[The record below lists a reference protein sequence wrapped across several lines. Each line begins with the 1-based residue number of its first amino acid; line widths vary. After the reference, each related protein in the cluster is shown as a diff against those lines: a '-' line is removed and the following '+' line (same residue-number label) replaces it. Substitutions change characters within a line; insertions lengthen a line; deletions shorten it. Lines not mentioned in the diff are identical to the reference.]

1 MQATR
6 QQKQL
11 FLAALTVSSIFWS
24 GLFTLIY
31 FELASFR
38 SLLQQYQVSW
48 QLVLAAALVVLLITI
63 VINAVIRIQRL
74 AYLRGFAVELGP
86 KQYPDLYK
94 RVKSVCKRLGID
106 NEIHGYLLNGATA
119 DRFNS
124 LRLGKKLHV
133 VLPADSVGIL
143 TDRQG
148 SIDFL
153 IGSEVAKLIVPHS
166 KWRWLLWPSTVFP
179 LVNAARKRMELFRC
193 DGVALAACKSQ
204 VDAAL
209 ALAMNVAGDPRW
221 ISLNIPEFN
230 KQNAPISGFTMS
242 LAELLSDT
250 PWASKRMA
258 NLRALATKSDA
269 FIPRYHPMSYLV
281 AVLFPFIQPLKLVF
295 LSQIL
300 ILGLWVVV
308 AGYWAP
314 IAKNFTATQ
323 IEARWPGENK
333 NSKLDIDTKNA
344 ATKSTS
350 KNKRPYA
357 RIHLD
362 LKKLGKK
369 IRGKTGKN
377 NGNPC
382 ELADV
387 NNIKLNYE
395 ASRYAFDCNKPIVYT
410 HIEQGE
416 FEPGRGAHMQRYN
429 WKKKRILSK

>member
-11 FLAALTVSSIFWS
+11 FFAALTVSLIFWS
-24 GLFTLIY
+24 GLFSFIFY
-31 FELASFR
+31 ELANFR
-38 SLLQQYQVSW
+38 LLLEQYQLSW
-48 QLVLAAALVVLLITI
+48 QLLLAAALVVLLVTI
-63 VINAVIRIQRL
+63 IVNVVIRIQRL
-74 AYLRGFAVELGP
+74 AYLRGFAVKLGP
-86 KQYPDLYK
+86 NQYPDLFK
-94 RVKSVCKRLGID
+94 RVKSVCKRLGVEH
-106 NEIHGYLLNGATA
+106 EIHSYLLNQTTTG
-119 DRFNS
+119 RFNS
-124 LRLGKKLHV
+124 QRVGKKIHV

-148 SIDFL
+148 SIDFI
-153 IGSEVAKLIVPHS
+153 IGAEVARLFVPHS
-166 KWRWLLWPSTVFP
+166 KWSWLLWPSTVFP
-179 LVNAARKRMELFRC
+179 LISAARKRLELFRR
-193 DGVALAACKSQ
+193 DGIALAACKSQ

-209 ALAMNVAGDPRW
+209 ALAISVAGDPRW

-242 LAELLSDT
+242 LAELLSDA

-269 FIPRYHPMSYLV
+269 FIPRYHPLSYLV
-281 AVLFPFIQPLKLVF
+281 AALFPFIQPLKLVF

-300 ILGLWVVV
+300 ALGLWVVV

-314 IAKNFTATQ
+314 VAKNFTATQ
-323 IEARWPGENK
+323 IELRWPDENK
-333 NSKLDIDTKNA
+333 HAKQEPGIKTTA
-344 ATKSTS
+344 AKTTS
-350 KNKRPYA
+350 RNKRPYA

-369 IRGKTGKN
+369 IRSKTSKN

-382 ELADV
+382 ELSDV
-387 NNIKLNYE
+387 NNIKLNYG

>member
-11 FLAALTVSSIFWS
+11 FLAALTVSLSFWS
-24 GLFTLIY
+24 GLSALVF
-31 FELASFR
+31 FELANFR
-38 SLLQQYQVSW
+38 LLLEKYQVSW
-48 QLVLAAALVVLLITI
+48 QLLLAAVLVVLLITI

-86 KQYPDLYK
+86 NQYPDLFK
-94 RVKSVCKRLGID
+94 RVKSVCKRLGIE
-106 NEIHGYLLNGATA
+106 NEIHSYLLNRART

-124 LRLGKKLHV
+124 LRVGRKLHV

-153 IGSEVAKLIVPHS
+153 IGFEIAKLIVPHS
-166 KWRWLLWPSTVFP
+166 KWSWLLWPSTVFP
-179 LVNAARKRMELFRC
+179 LINAARKRMELFRC
-193 DGVALAACKSQ
+193 DGIALAACKSQ

-209 ALAMNVAGDPRW
+209 ALAMSVAGDPRW

-230 KQNAPISGFTMS
+230 KQNATISGFTMS

-269 FIPRYHPMSYLV
+269 FIPRYHPISYLV

-300 ILGLWVVV
+300 ILGLWVIV

-314 IAKNFTATQ
+314 IAKSFVTNQ
-323 IEARWPGENK
+323 IELRWPGENK
-333 NSKLDIDTKNA
+333 NSKLEIDTKTA

-350 KNKRPYA
+350 KNKR
-357 RIHLD
+357 
-362 LKKLGKK
+362 
-369 IRGKTGKN
+369 
-377 NGNPC
+377 
-382 ELADV
+382 
-387 NNIKLNYE
+387 
-395 ASRYAFDCNKPIVYT
+395 
-410 HIEQGE
+410 
-416 FEPGRGAHMQRYN
+416 
-429 WKKKRILSK
+429 